1 MHGGPGLIAA
11 AGGRFA
17 GDIRTVRIEGALND
31 GQERA
36 IGLPVIY
43 GRADDESI
51 SRGIFGT
58 YFVADIVIENTCAR
72 FISALVAGYAAPY
85 RLITNPYG
93 LAVDAVLNERFR
105 YFGKC
110 N

>member
-51 SRGIFGT
+51 GRGIFGADL
-58 YFVADIVIENTCAR
+58 VADIVIENAR
-72 FISALVAGYAAPY
+72 ARLIDAPVTGYATPY
-85 RLITNPYG
+85 RLIANPYG
-93 LAVDAVLNERFR
+93 LAVDAVLH
-105 YFGKC
+105 
-110 N
+110 